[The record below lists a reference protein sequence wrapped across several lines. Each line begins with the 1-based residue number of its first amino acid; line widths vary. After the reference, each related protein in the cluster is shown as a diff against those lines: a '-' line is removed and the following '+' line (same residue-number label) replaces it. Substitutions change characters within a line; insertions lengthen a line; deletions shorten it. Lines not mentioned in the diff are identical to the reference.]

1 MSVLVFCLS
10 ALRAIV
16 EMLGL
21 ALLAQGV
28 LALLAGNARNTNPIY
43 QLFALITRKP
53 RYLCGKLI
61 PGVRRPWW
69 EGVLC
74 FALLGVVWV
83 ALAAWR
89 LVLLMPAT

>member
-1 MSVLVFCLS
+1 MSGLIFCLS

-28 LALLAGNARNTNPIY
+28 LALLAGSARNTNPIY
-43 QLFALITRKP
+43 QLFALITRRP
-53 RYLCGKLI
+53 RHLCGKLL
-61 PGVRRPWW
+61 PGVRRPWR

-74 FALLGVVWV
+74 FVLLAMIWI

-89 LVLLMPAT
+89 LALLTPAA

>member
-10 ALRAIV
+10 AVRAIV

-28 LALLAGNARNTNPIY
+28 LALLAGSARNTNPIY
-43 QLFALITRKP
+43 QLFALISRRP
-53 RYLCGKLI
+53 RHLCGKLL
-61 PGVRRPWW
+61 PGARRPWR

-74 FALLGVVWV
+74 FALLAVVWI
-83 ALAAWR
+83 ALAGWR
-89 LVLLMPAT
+89 LTLLAPAA